1 MRRVRAPPD
10 APVDAEHSTI
20 GIHQGQ
26 GIELKPGCAREHGQ
40 HAEHPSR
47 LVGDRR
53 RHSKHA
59 EPVGRREQPI
69 TLPQRIPADGFEDE
83 LDRRSA
89 WACPRFKVH
98 GPVVDHVIN
107 GGPAFEIQI
116 CRMAT
121 HSAWEQ
127 LIACAQ
133 MRQSNLH
140 FWPSRPPGSDDRVPE
155 ERSKKSN
162 HNNAKDKAPR
172 VATKGLSRS
181 GSLMRN
187 YSIARQRAN
196 LPDINNIS
204 IFSGVSG

>member
-1 MRRVRAPPD
+1 MRRVRAPP
-10 APVDAEHSTI
+10 SI

-83 LDRRSA
+83 LDCRSA

-107 GGPAFEIQI
+107 GGARFRNPDLPYGYSFGVGAID
-116 CRMAT
+116 RLR
-121 HSAWEQ
+121 S
-127 LIACAQ
+127 
-133 MRQSNLH
+133 MRQANLH
-140 FWPSRPPGSDDRVPE
+140 FRPSRPPGSNDRVPE

-172 VATKGLSRS
+172 VATKGRVIV
-181 GSLMRN
+181 GSQPVG
-187 YSIARQRAN
+187 IAHAKLLGRPPASQPPRH
-196 LPDINNIS
+196 
-204 IFSGVSG
+204 

>member
-10 APVDAEHSTI
+10 APVDAEHSSI

-26 GIELKPGCAREHGQ
+26 RIELKPGCAREHGQ
-40 HAEHPSR
+40 HAEHSSR

-98 GPVVDHVIN
+98 SPVVDHVIN
-107 GGPAFEIQI
+107 GGPLPKS
-116 CRMAT
+116 R
-121 HSAWEQ
+121 SAVWL
-127 LIACAQ
+127 LIRRGAID
-133 MRQSNLH
+133 RLRSNASIELT
-140 FWPSRPPGSDDRVPE
+140 FPPSRPPGSDDRVPE

-172 VATKGLSRS
+172 VATKGRV
-181 GSLMRN
+181 GGQPVG
-187 YSIARQRAN
+187 IAHAKLLGRPPASQPRQT
-196 LPDINNIS
+196 LIKIS
-204 IFSGVSG
+204 

>member
-26 GIELKPGCAREHGQ
+26 RIELKPGCAREHGQ
-40 HAEHPSR
+40 HAEHSSR

-69 TLPQRIPADGFEDE
+69 TLPQQIPADGFEDE

-98 GPVVDHVIN
+98 GPVVDQVIDA
-107 GGPAFEIQI
+107 GQPPFEIQV
-116 CRMAT
+116 CRMAEI
-121 HSAWEQ
+121 SSKRNSSWEQ
-127 LIACAQ
+127 LIACA
-133 MRQSNLH
+133 H
-140 FWPSRPPGSDDRVPE
+140 
-155 ERSKKSN
+155 
-162 HNNAKDKAPR
+162 
-172 VATKGLSRS
+172 GLELVYHRICTFTL
-181 GSLMRN
+181 GGWCFEKLMF
-187 YSIARQRAN
+187 AFAALGRQRAK
-196 LPDINNIS
+196 
-204 IFSGVSG
+204 V